1 MTSIAPLIPRKTPR
15 QSRATATRDAIVE
28 AAARIL
34 EADGMG
40 GFNTNAIAA
49 RAGVSIGS
57 LYQYFPAK
65 DAILATLIRAEA
77 EAFDAALSEGVRRA
91 ERLSLAG
98 AIGVLAQVAVAHQ
111 TRRPRLARQLDL
123 EEHRLGLEAELDQT
137 NRRVGQILID
147 FLTERRLGDRAGH
160 AAWDILHLS
169 RGLIDGALERG
180 VTEGLEARLTRA
192 ILGYLAIP
200 PDRA

>member
-65 DAILATLIRAEA
+65 DAILAHERWLKSRFSDKEVETLI
-77 EAFDAALSEGVRRA
+77 
-91 ERLSLAG
+91 
-98 AIGVLAQVAVAHQ
+98 
-111 TRRPRLARQLDL
+111 
-123 EEHRLGLEAELDQT
+123 EL
-137 NRRVGQILID
+137 
-147 FLTERRLGDRAGH
+147 
-160 AAWDILHLS
+160 
-169 RGLIDGALERG
+169 
-180 VTEGLEARLTRA
+180 LTR
-192 ILGYLAIP
+192 IHE
-200 PDRA
+200 